1 MRPLK
6 ACAAAAVLA
15 ALWLGA
21 GSSDILAQ
29 AGEASK
35 IGVFDPARVFEL
47 SQIGKEMRSEIESL
61 TKAKRGE
68 VQRKEEEFR
77 ALQEMFRQQEP
88 SLSEDRRSERE
99 REMQQKGIELKR
111 VRDDA
116 NRAVQAQ
123 VSDIEQTF
131 QKKVLEVIETLGQQA
146 GYSLILDRAAV
157 AFVSPSVD
165 ITDLIVSRL
174 NAAAQ
179 SASKAN

>member
-1 MRPLK
+1 MRPSK
-6 ACAAAAVLA
+6 ACAAAAVIA
-15 ALWLGA
+15 GLWLGA
-21 GSSDILAQ
+21 ASSGIRAQ
-29 AGEASK
+29 AGAASK
-35 IGVFDPARVFEL
+35 IGVFDPGRVFEL
-47 SQIGKEMRSEIESL
+47 SQIGKEMRTEIESL

-68 VQRKEEEFR
+68 VQKKEEEFR
-77 ALQEMFRQQEP
+77 ALQEKFRQEEP

-116 NRAVQAQ
+116 NREVQAH
-123 VSDIEQTF
+123 VSDIEQKF
-131 QKKVLEVIETLGQQA
+131 QKKVLEVIETLGRQE

-157 AFVSPSVD
+157 AFVSPAVD

-179 SASKAN
+179 SASKTH